1 MGWIRGVISKT
12 RLARFASAMAASVAL
27 VASSIVPAQAAELNL
42 TAPVQIS
49 GVWAVGQNITISDF
63 NASEKIKP
71 EYTWFV
77 DGEMIGGAKDA
88 SLYLSQNLTGRKVSL
103 QVRYRDTVSNAETT
117 VAVAPEIRIFGE
129 SPTGGGQ
136 MGFNGELIKVPGCFA
151 PRASSTS
158 KPTVGWPVSMTCQVY
173 NTSYGAPQSQT
184 FDWYRNAKLVESQGP
199 ASRIISPE
207 DANQRLFVSFTAK
220 WPNGAVM
227 TQLSAVK
234 EVALPKAQIQSVVI
248 SGAVKTGS
256 TLKAL
261 VSGVASNATVS
272 YTWYSDY
279 KVIAGQTGQTLA
291 VTKEHLGKAI
301 HVLVV
306 AAQKDHDSSSL
317 VSKPVASGK
326 LPDLDVKANGYQPIF
341 SSIKA
346 SQTQYDI
353 KYVTSPKI
361 SPEMLARQQRLLQ
374 RAADYWIP
382 EYKPVGVQ
390 VLYFTESEGQWAD
403 DFIATQPNWSNGTGG
418 TIQNR
423 IKQNGCGFAIAFK
436 ANGRQV
442 FLQCLSETEA
452 DLAYDQVGPH
462 EYSHW
467 VQYEIE
473 SNLFVRMPA
482 WLVEGTANYYGIAI
496 GLAEADGGMQAAN
509 GSLAGHATQFDLGM
523 RYRFASFK
531 LLDMFRA
538 GSVDDVTVIL
548 NRSGPVW
555 EQYLM
560 GSLVSE
566 WLVWKYGAPT
576 YFAWVKE
583 VIDTRS
589 GWEKTDYGPTHAI
602 FKKHFG
608 FDWADLSLQ
617 IAPYLATRA
626 DQLQSAW
633 VVQNLLKIQEPKST
647 VAGFK
652 YDFPAF
658 PSGQTEITGEAR
670 GWLHQRLANT
680 GVRSVQC
687 VGFTSVKPTAAA
699 KRLAQARAKS
709 ACDEASRFITEQQR
723 TATIKVTV
731 ATTKEKS
738 LISQVEVKLR

>member
-1 MGWIRGVISKT
+1 
-12 RLARFASAMAASVAL
+12 MAASFAL

-88 SLYLSQNLTGRKVSL
+88 SLYLSANLAGRKVSA
-103 QVRYRDTVSNAETT
+103 QVKYRDSASNSETT
-117 VAVAPEIRIFGE
+117 STINPEIRIYGQ

-136 MGFNGELIKVPGCFA
+136 MGFNGELLQIPGCFI
-151 PRASSTS
+151 PRATSTS
-158 KPTVGWPVSMTCQVY
+158 KPTVGWPVGMTCQVY
-173 NTSYGAPQSQT
+173 NTSYGSPQSQRY
-184 FDWYRNAKLVESQGP
+184 DWYRNAQLIESQAP
-199 ASRIISPE
+199 SSRIISPE
-207 DANQRLFVSFTAK
+207 DANQNLFVSYKAV

-227 TQLSAVK
+227 TRLAAVPEK
-234 EVALPKAQIQSVVI
+234 ALPKAALTSVAIV
-248 SGAVKTGS
+248 GAVKNGS
-256 TLKAL
+256 TLRAD
-261 VSGVASNATVS
+261 VRGASSSSQLTF
-272 YTWYSDY
+272 TWFVDY
-279 KVIAGQTGQTLA
+279 KIVLTQTSATFK
-291 VTKEHLGKAI
+291 VTREHLGKAI

-306 AAQKDHDSSSL
+306 AAQKDHDPSSL

-326 LPDLDVKANGYQPIF
+326 LADLDVKANGYRPIF
-341 SSIKA
+341 STIKA

-353 KYVTSPKI
+353 KYITSPKI
-361 SPEMLARQQRLLQ
+361 SPEMLARQQRLIQ

-442 FLQCLSETEA
+442 FLQCLSETQT

-531 LLDMFRA
+531 LLDIFRA

-566 WLVWKYGAPT
+566 WLVWKYGPPT

-589 GWEKTDYGPTHAI
+589 GWEKTDYGLTHAI

-608 FDWADLSLQ
+608 FEWADLSLQ

-670 GWLHQRLANT
+670 GWLHHRLANT

-687 VGFTSVKPTAAA
+687 VGYTSVKPTAAA
-699 KRLAQARAKS
+699 KRLAQARAKA

-723 TATIKVTV
+723 TASIKVTV
-731 ATTKEKS
+731 ATTKVKS
-738 LISQVEVKLR
+738 FISQVEVTLR